1 MLLRSQKP
9 HLQVSLDITEEGYI
23 AYSRNYEQEKGACEY
38 DDGEHGRDCKSGCS
52 QIIPC
57 EIFLEVVPRSPVIA
71 FRQIDGKQG
80 QGIDDLAR
88 TIGEKQ
94 TLPTYSKA

>member
-9 HLQVSLDITEEGYI
+9 HLQVSLNVAEEGNI

-38 DDGEHGRDCKSGCS
+38 EDSEEGRDCKSGCD

-57 EIFLEVVPRSPVIA
+57 EVFLEVVPRSLIILS
-71 FRQIDGKQG
+71 RQIDGKQG
-80 QGIDDLAR
+80 QGIDNLTRA
-88 TIGEKQ
+88 ISEKQ
-94 TLPTYSKA
+94 TLPTCSRA